1 MATPT
6 RRARKWL
13 FGDNTRER
21 VVLFY
26 CARFLLVLAIA
37 SMPRVNSR
45 PCLRRPKDRSQ
56 SNEVRRMMTTLAE
69 QGLVETDCP
78 QEGAGCE
85 WIVDASGCSCERL
98 RSLESVRAICE
109 RAVRELELQVVGQP
123 LWRQFP
129 DPGGVT
135 GLYLLS
141 ESHLACHTW
150 PELGLATFNLFSC
163 RRRGDWP
170 WETRLCEML
179 GADVVSVRIAERGI
193 VGAEVVEVLE
203 GATA

>member
-1 MATPT
+1 
-6 RRARKWL
+6 
-13 FGDNTRER
+13 
-21 VVLFY
+21 
-26 CARFLLVLAIA
+26 
-37 SMPRVNSR
+37 
-45 PCLRRPKDRSQ
+45 
-56 SNEVRRMMTTLAE
+56 MTTSLIE
-69 QGLVETDCP
+69 PGLVETHRADAA
-78 QEGAGCE
+78 AGCE
-85 WIVDASGCSCERL
+85 WIVDASGCSRDQL
-98 RSLESVRAICE
+98 RSLESVRAVCQ

-129 DPGGVT
+129 EPGGVT

-170 WETRLCEML
+170 WHERLQEML
-179 GADVVSVRIAERGI
+179 GAESVSVRIAERGT
-193 VGAEVVEVLE
+193 VATRSLCVAQLE

>member
-1 MATPT
+1 MPA
-6 RRARKWL
+6 
-13 FGDNTRER
+13 
-21 VVLFY
+21 
-26 CARFLLVLAIA
+26 ARFSPCL
-37 SMPRVNSR
+37 PRPQENSR
-45 PCLRRPKDRSQ
+45 
-56 SNEVRRMMTTLAE
+56 SNEERRMLTSLIEPEMADADPP
-69 QGLVETDCP
+69 VA
-78 QEGAGCE
+78 GAGRE
-85 WIVDASGCSCERL
+85 WIVDASGCLPDRL
-98 RSLESVRAICE
+98 RSMETLRTVCE

-150 PELGLATFNLFSC
+150 PESGLATFNLFSC

-170 WETRLCEML
+170 WAERLREML
-179 GADVVSVRIAERGI
+179 GADAVSVRIAERG
-193 VGAEVVEVLE
+193 VAVAESVESWA

>member
-1 MATPT
+1 
-6 RRARKWL
+6 
-13 FGDNTRER
+13 
-21 VVLFY
+21 
-26 CARFLLVLAIA
+26 
-37 SMPRVNSR
+37 
-45 PCLRRPKDRSQ
+45 
-56 SNEVRRMMTTLAE
+56 MMTTSIE
-69 QGLVETDCP
+69 QGVVKTDRAP
-78 QEGAGCE
+78 AGAGRE

-98 RSLESVRAICE
+98 QSLQSVRAVCE

-129 DPGGVT
+129 EPGGVT

-150 PELGLATFNLFSC
+150 PESGLATFNLFSC

-170 WETRLCEML
+170 WKDRLREML
-179 GADVVSVRIAERGI
+179 GAESVSVRIAERGAAVSSFI
-193 VGAEVVEVLE
+193 RPE

>member
-1 MATPT
+1 M
-6 RRARKWL
+6 
-13 FGDNTRER
+13 E
-21 VVLFY
+21 
-26 CARFLLVLAIA
+26 
-37 SMPRVNSR
+37 
-45 PCLRRPKDRSQ
+45 
-56 SNEVRRMMTTLAE
+56 SNIE
-69 QGLVETDCP
+69 ETGVP
-78 QEGAGCE
+78 AEGAGCE
-85 WIVDASGCSCERL
+85 WIVDASGCSRERL
-98 RSLESVRAICE
+98 RSLDFVQSVCE

-129 DPGGVT
+129 EPGGVT

-170 WETRLCEML
+170 WSERLREML
-179 GADVVSVRIAERGI
+179 GAQSVSVRIAERGVAAASPPNSCSPGPCGLGDSEHRPSRSI
-193 VGAEVVEVLE
+193 RKGSDYRE

>member
-1 MATPT
+1 M
-6 RRARKWL
+6 
-13 FGDNTRER
+13 
-21 VVLFY
+21 
-26 CARFLLVLAIA
+26 
-37 SMPRVNSR
+37 
-45 PCLRRPKDRSQ
+45 
-56 SNEVRRMMTTLAE
+56 
-69 QGLVETDCP
+69 VETDSP

-85 WIVDASGCSCERL
+85 WIVDASGCSSERL
-98 RSLESVRAICE
+98 RSLESVRAVCE

-150 PELGLATFNLFSC
+150 PELGLVTFNLFSC

-179 GADVVSVRIAERGI
+179 GAESVSVRIAERG
-193 VGAEVVEVLE
+193 VVALCSPGPCGLGDSSDEINRPTHKGSGYGRE

>member
-1 MATPT
+1 
-6 RRARKWL
+6 
-13 FGDNTRER
+13 
-21 VVLFY
+21 
-26 CARFLLVLAIA
+26 
-37 SMPRVNSR
+37 
-45 PCLRRPKDRSQ
+45 
-56 SNEVRRMMTTLAE
+56 MMTTPIEQEIAE
-69 QGLVETDCP
+69 IDRACK
-78 QEGAGCE
+78 GAGRE

-98 RSLESVRAICE
+98 RSLESVRAVCE

-129 DPGGVT
+129 EPGGVT

-150 PELGLATFNLFSC
+150 PELGLATLNLFSC

-170 WETRLCEML
+170 WLDRLSEML
-179 GADVVSVRIAERGI
+179 GAESVSVRIAERG
-193 VGAEVVEVLE
+193 VPVATGVSPVVQPN